1 MLWNIKDNIR
11 FRTLKSKRPYEGV
24 DITRVKGLTE
34 AQKVSLI
41 ALGALDT

>member
-1 MLWNIKDNIR
+1 LWNTSDNTR
-11 FRTLKSKRPYEGV
+11 SGKLKSERPYEGIN
-24 DITRVKGLTE
+24 ITKVKGLTE